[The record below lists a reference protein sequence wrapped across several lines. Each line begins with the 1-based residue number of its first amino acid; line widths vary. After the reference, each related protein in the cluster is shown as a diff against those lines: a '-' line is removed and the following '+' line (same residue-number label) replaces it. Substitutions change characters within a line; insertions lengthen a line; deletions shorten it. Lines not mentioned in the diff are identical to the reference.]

1 MHSRPDVCPGLVQ
14 HADLLSSFTLVVPT
28 FLVLRP
34 FNTVLHLV
42 VTPNHNIISLLLH
55 NCKFATVT
63 NQNVNIYYVTLV
75 GVVTH
80 RLRTASLHA
89 H

>member
-42 VTPNHNIISLLLH
+42 VTPDHNVI
-55 NCKFATVT
+55 FVAT
-63 NQNVNIYYVTLV
+63 
-75 GVVTH
+75 
-80 RLRTASLHA
+80 S
-89 H
+89 